1 LLPDSTVAARTS
13 ATPQNALRD
22 HPAAVIAPPAAIIGL
37 ALWAILWAVGVS
49 PVTAVV
55 PAAVVGLAV
64 AALLWLNAPQSALA
78 ALGARPLARG
88 EYPRLE
94 NLVEGLC
101 TTHGFNRPSLHVVE
115 TPAINAASAGRRQL
129 AAHLILTRGALTEL
143 DRLELEA
150 VVARQLCEIRRGV
163 AIETAR
169 ASVARIP
176 GVGVLAVRL
185 VGGVSG
191 HDRVTDV
198 DMEAVRLT
206 SYPPAL
212 ASALSKAG
220 TAAGLKASGAARH
233 LWLAVPQGSGPAV
246 RTQPSMAER
255 IDLLGEI

>member
-1 LLPDSTVAARTS
+1 MR
-13 ATPQNALRD
+13 N
-22 HPAAVIAPPAAIIGL
+22 HPVAVIAPPAAIA
-37 ALWAILWAVGVS
+37 ALVCWVICWIAGVA
-49 PVTAVV
+49 PLTAVI
-55 PAAVVGLAV
+55 PSVVGGLAV
-64 AALLWLNAPQSALA
+64 AATLWVKAPQWALA

-94 NLVEGLC
+94 NLVDGLC

-115 TPAINAASAGRRQL
+115 TPAINAASAGRREL
-129 AAHLILTRGALTEL
+129 AAHLILTRGALMEL

-176 GVGVLAVRL
+176 GIGALAAHL
-185 VGGVSG
+185 STGATGD
-191 HDRVTDV
+191 DRVTDI
-198 DMEAVRLT
+198 DIEAVRLT

-212 ASALSKAG
+212 ASALSKAE
-220 TAAGLKASGAARH
+220 AAADLRASDAADH
-233 LWLAVPQGSGPAV
+233 LWLAAPQGAGPAAGT
-246 RTQPSMAER
+246 RPSMAQR

>member
-1 LLPDSTVAARTS
+1 MAARRS
-13 ATPQNALRD
+13 ATPHNALRNN
-22 HPAAVIAPPAAIIGL
+22 PAAVIATPAATIGL
-37 ALWAILWAVGVS
+37 AVWAILWAVGVV
-49 PVTAVV
+49 PLTAIVPAVV
-55 PAAVVGLAV
+55 VGGGV
-64 AALLWLNAPQSALA
+64 AALLWLNAPQSALS

-94 NLVEGLC
+94 NLVDGLC

-115 TPAINAASAGRRQL
+115 TPAINAASAGRREL

-163 AIETAR
+163 AMETAR

-176 GVGVLAVRL
+176 GIGALAVRL
-185 VGGVSG
+185 AGGATG
-191 HDRVTDV
+191 DDRVTDI
-198 DMEAVRLT
+198 DIEAVRLT

-212 ASALSKAG
+212 ASALSKAE
-220 TAAGLKASGAARH
+220 AAASLMASGAAGH
-233 LWLAVPQGSGPAV
+233 LWLAAPQGAGPAAGT
-246 RTQPSMAER
+246 RPSMAQR

>member
-1 LLPDSTVAARTS
+1 MR
-13 ATPQNALRD
+13 NY
-22 HPAAVIAPPAAIIGL
+22 PAAVISPPSAIIGL
-37 ALWAILWAVGVS
+37 AVWAILWAVGVS
-49 PVTAVV
+49 PFAAVV

-64 AALLWLNAPQSALA
+64 AALLWLNAPRSALA
-78 ALGARPLARG
+78 VLGARPLARG

-101 TTHGFNRPSLHVVE
+101 TTHGFSRPSLHVVE

-163 AIETAR
+163 AMETAR

-176 GVGVLAVRL
+176 GVGPLAVRL
-185 VGGVSG
+185 AGPATG
-191 HDRVTDV
+191 HDRATDA
-198 DMEAVRLT
+198 DIEAVRLT

-212 ASALSKAG
+212 ASALSKAEASAG
-220 TAAGLKASGAARH
+220 IKASAAAGH
-233 LWLAVPQGSGPAV
+233 LWLAAPPGAGPGA
-246 RTQPSMAER
+246 RAQPPMAQR